1 VQPGGGIYGEGF
13 VGKLTDVVLY
23 FDSRGDVIIV
33 AGVVSGLP
41 IGVVCRRWHEERV
54 QVAEEALDSHRRDCR
69 RLLIRILKNNLRR
82 LLSHGC

>member
-1 VQPGGGIYGEGF
+1 
-13 VGKLTDVVLY
+13 
-23 FDSRGDVIIV
+23 
-33 AGVVSGLP
+33 
-41 IGVVCRRWHEERV
+41 VVCRRWHEERV